1 VSDRL
6 RASDEERERA
16 VAALRRA
23 AGEGRLTVDELDERT
38 ARAYAARTRGE
49 LDRLLEDL
57 PAPPVP
63 APPPRPAPR
72 MPGRSGFSAR
82 WIHEEPPDLA
92 IVDILH
98 SVAPPLRDFG
108 YRLAERRHD
117 RLVFQWQHRPV
128 WTILAAIFL
137 FPFGLLAL
145 LHVDREH
152 ITIEV
157 ARAGRETVC
166 VAHGVAPLAVRRAF
180 ARLGD

>member
-1 VSDRL
+1 
-6 RASDEERERA
+6 

-23 AGEGRLTVDELDERT
+23 AGEGRLTVEELDERT
-38 ARAYAARTRGE
+38 EQAYAARTRGE
-49 LDRLLEDL
+49 LDALLHDL
-57 PAPPVP
+57 PAAP
-63 APPPRPAPR
+63 APAAAPRPAPR

-82 WIHEEPPDLA
+82 WRHEEPPDLA
-92 IVDILH
+92 IVDIVH

-108 YRLAERRHD
+108 YRLVD
-117 RLVFQWQHRPV
+117 RDRSRVVFQWQHRPV

-145 LHVDREH
+145 LHVHREQ
-152 ITIEV
+152 IVIEV

-180 ARLGD
+180 AQLGD